1 MQKIV
6 SFLFVI
12 LALANVGGGKVYAQK
27 HKPDDIVGVWLNE
40 ERTAKV
46 QVYKEANKYYG
57 KIVWLKET
65 LDKETGKPRTDNLNP
80 EVKQRNN
87 PLMGLL
93 LLKDFV
99 FDGNEEWNKG
109 TIYDPKNGK
118 TYSCY
123 IHFENAQILK
133 IRGYIGVSWLGRT
146 TSWFKTY

>member
-12 LALANVGGGKVYAQK
+12 LALANAAGGKVYAQK
-27 HKPDDIVGVWLNE
+27 HKTDDILGTWLNE

-46 QVYKEANKYYG
+46 QVYKDGAKYFG

-65 LDKETGKPRTDNLNP
+65 LDKVTGKPRTDDLNP
-80 EVKQRNN
+80 DVKLRNT
-87 PLMGLL
+87 PLMGLIL
-93 LLKDFV
+93 LRSFV
-99 FDGNEEWNKG
+99 FDGDDEWTKG

-123 IHFENAQILK
+123 IRFDTPQILK
-133 IRGYIGVSWLGRT
+133 IRGYIGISILGRT
-146 TSWFKTY
+146 TNWFKTY